1 MVPSGADDGT
11 ISNRRAID
19 ELFATITEINE
30 QIAAADPETARRLTV
45 QRDHLRDRARDM
57 ADTRRHP
64 ESVAREIEE
73 LERRLAAIEA
83 LPITQGY
90 SEKYLKT
97 TVQDPGAY
105 AFDINRRIAAEHADD
120 VEEITARLA
129 RLRIIASEIT
139 GGVGD
144 GDPPGDPDAETEGD
158 AP

>member
-1 MVPSGADDGT
+1 MARSGTDDGT
-11 ISNRRAID
+11 TSNRRAID

-30 QIAAADPETARRLTV
+30 QIASADPETARRLTTERN
-45 QRDHLRDRARDM
+45 QLRDRARDM

-105 AFDINRRIAAEHADD
+105 AYDINRRIEAEHADD

-139 GGVGD
+139 GGVGN
-144 GDPPGDPDAETEGD
+144 GEPPAEPDAETERN